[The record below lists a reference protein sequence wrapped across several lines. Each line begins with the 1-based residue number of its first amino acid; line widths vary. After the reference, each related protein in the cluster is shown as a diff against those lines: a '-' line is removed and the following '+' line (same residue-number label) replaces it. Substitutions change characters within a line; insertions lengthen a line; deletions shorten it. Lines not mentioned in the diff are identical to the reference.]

1 MGNVEHI
8 CAPLTGWFRYIAA
21 RSAGGNFKELNF
33 MSYTDMQY
41 ANPGWTNGTPPP
53 LNASNLND
61 ISNALQAVNITQQER
76 TTLGAEATDTLGQIL
91 AALKTTT
98 DGSIE
103 SISQDVEEIQQTM
116 GNVKCV
122 YGTYVGNG
130 NATARVHTTGLP
142 YFLIVSGIGDGDN
155 DPDGT
160 SLVVCRNAPSFRTMS
175 GPMVV
180 AVDAETIVWQDKQVY
195 WKGPNAARILNR
207 SGVTY
212 YYIYAV

>member
-1 MGNVEHI
+1 MKGILYELYRYAI
-8 CAPLTGWFRYIAA
+8 C
-21 RSAGGNFKELNF
+21 K
-33 MSYTDMQY
+33 
-41 ANPGWTNGTPPP
+41 PGVDERNAPP

-122 YGTYVGNG
+122 YGSYVGNG
-130 NATARVHTTGLP
+130 QTTLTITLGFRPHYIYMASTKEQMDSSGNFFMSTTWVYNNTVTYNSANVSSSITL
-142 YFLIVSGIGDGDN
+142 LDSGITFSAYLY
-155 DPDGT
+155 P
-160 SLVVCRNAPSFRTMS
+160 
-175 GPMVV
+175 
-180 AVDAETIVWQDKQVY
+180 EI
-195 WKGPNAARILNR
+195 ILNGNGIR
-207 SGVTY
+207 VY
-212 YYIYAV
+212 YMAFG

>member
-1 MGNVEHI
+1 MKGILYELYRYAI
-8 CAPLTGWFRYIAA
+8 C
-21 RSAGGNFKELNF
+21 K
-33 MSYTDMQY
+33 
-41 ANPGWTNGTPPP
+41 PGVDERNAPP

-122 YGTYVGNG
+122 YGSYVGNG
-130 NATARVHTTGLP
+130 QTTLTITLGFKPRYIYMLSKLPQEDRNHNNYVYLVWVYNNQYAYCFGSGFSNKGISVLNNGFSLSSGL
-142 YFLIVSGIGDGDN
+142 DN
-155 DPDGT
+155 VGG
-160 SLVVCRNAPSFRTMS
+160 SILNEN
-175 GPMVV
+175 
-180 AVDAETIVWQDKQVY
+180 AETVY
-195 WKGPNAARILNR
+195 YMAFE
-207 SGVTY
+207 
-212 YYIYAV
+212 